1 MKKVLVTGG
10 AGFLGSHVVSHLRKR
25 RGNNIVVPRQKQVDL
40 RILNNCLKITR
51 KIDLVIHLAGNV
63 GGIGYNQAN
72 PGTLFYDNLM
82 MGVNLIEACRF
93 NSVKK
98 IVIVGTI
105 CSYPKYTPVPFKES
119 DLWNGYPE
127 ETNAPYGVAKKALLV
142 MAQAYKQQYGLNSV
156 YLLPVN
162 LYGPGDHFDPKVSH
176 VIPALIKKF
185 VEAKKTG
192 EKQVTVWG
200 TGKATR
206 EFFYVDDAARA
217 IVLAAEKLN
226 ILEPV
231 NIGAGFEISVK
242 ALANLIKNLVSYK
255 GKIVWDTSKPDGQPR
270 RMLDTSKAKKLF
282 GFQAKTGF
290 EQGLTK
296 TINWYIHTYG
306 R

>member
-1 MKKVLVTGG
+1 MGQHLVHRLSEYYDTCG
-10 AGFLGSHVVSHLRKR
+10 LGSSSY
-25 RGNNIVVPRQKQVDL
+25 DL
-40 RILNNCLKITR
+40 TDDEDSSAMFARHEA
-51 KIDLVIHLAGNV
+51 DVAIHAAALCR
-63 GGIGYNQAN
+63 GIGAQRPVDMLAE
-72 PGTLFYDNLM
+72 NLKM
-82 MGVNLIEACRF
+82 SMNFLRGARLAEVPKVILIS
-93 NSVKK
+93 SV
-98 IVIVGTI
+98 
-105 CSYPKYTPVPFKES
+105 CAYPKNAVIPFKED

-242 ALANLIKNLVSYK
+242 ALANLIKNLVGYK

-270 RMLDTSKAKKLF
+270 RMLDTSKARKLF

-290 EQGLTK
+290 EEGLTK
-296 TINWYIHTYG
+296 TISWYKKTQ
-306 R
+306 